1 MKLIVSV
8 MPRSLEEAQELDA
21 TRYEDADII
30 EWRADFLTKDTILQ
44 VAPAIFE
51 KFAGREL
58 VFTLRT
64 RAEGG
69 EIELSSEE
77 YVQIIKEVTQLYQPD
92 YVDFEYFSYKDVFE
106 EMLDFPNLV
115 LSYHNFQETPENM
128 MEILS
133 ELTSLS
139 PKVVKVS
146 VMAHTEQDV
155 LDLMNYTRGFKTLN
169 PEQEYVTISM
179 GKMGK
184 VSRITSDVTGSSWSF
199 ASLDEASAP
208 GQISLS
214 NMKKIR
220 EILESV
226 FKRSV
231 HNIMEQLSHYDVKT
245 DIYLVWVHLFRAA
258 KKEAKVIQLALDY
271 HLEKIFVQAMQE
283 FLEKYHGKSK
293 GVSSYLHSFWSSAIV
308 SVLLKWIKDGMKVP
322 AEKIADLR
330 LPFFKK

>member
-1 MKLIVSV
+1 MKLVVSV
-8 MPRSLEEAQELDA
+8 MPKSLEEAQGIDA
-21 TRYEDADII
+21 MRYIDADII
-30 EWRADFLTKDTILQ
+30 EWRADFLPKEAILQ

-58 VFTLRT
+58 LFTLRT

-69 EIELSSEE
+69 EIDLDSAE
-77 YVQIIKEVTQLYQPD
+77 YVQIIKDVAQLYQPE
-92 YVDFEYFSYKDVFE
+92 YIDFEYFSHKDVFE

-133 ELTSLS
+133 ELTSLT

-155 LDLMNYTRGFKTLN
+155 LDLMNFTRGFKILN

-179 GKMGK
+179 GKVGK

-214 NMKKIR
+214 SMKKIR
-220 EILESV
+220 EILNE
-226 FKRSV
+226 
-231 HNIMEQLSHYDVKT
+231 D
-245 DIYLVWVHLFRAA
+245 
-258 KKEAKVIQLALDY
+258 
-271 HLEKIFVQAMQE
+271 
-283 FLEKYHGKSK
+283 
-293 GVSSYLHSFWSSAIV
+293 
-308 SVLLKWIKDGMKVP
+308 
-322 AEKIADLR
+322 
-330 LPFFKK
+330 

>member
-1 MKLIVSV
+1 MKLVVSV
-8 MPRSLEEAQELDA
+8 MPKSLEEAQGIDA
-21 TRYEDADII
+21 MRYIDADII
-30 EWRADFLTKDTILQ
+30 EWRADFLPKEAILQ

-58 VFTLRT
+58 LFTLRT

-69 EIELSSEE
+69 EIDLDSAE
-77 YVQIIKEVTQLYQPD
+77 YVQIIKDVAQLYQPE
-92 YVDFEYFSYKDVFE
+92 YIDFEYFSHKDVFE

-133 ELTSLS
+133 ELTSLT

-155 LDLMNYTRGFKTLN
+155 LDLMNFTRGFKTLN

-179 GKMGK
+179 GKVGK
-184 VSRITSDVTGSSWSF
+184 ISRITSDVTGSSWSF

-214 NMKKIR
+214 SMKKIR
-220 EILESV
+220 EILNE
-226 FKRSV
+226 
-231 HNIMEQLSHYDVKT
+231 D
-245 DIYLVWVHLFRAA
+245 
-258 KKEAKVIQLALDY
+258 
-271 HLEKIFVQAMQE
+271 
-283 FLEKYHGKSK
+283 
-293 GVSSYLHSFWSSAIV
+293 
-308 SVLLKWIKDGMKVP
+308 
-322 AEKIADLR
+322 
-330 LPFFKK
+330 

>member
-1 MKLIVSV
+1 MKLVVSV
-8 MPRSLEEAQELDA
+8 MPKSLEEAQAIDA
-21 TRYEDADII
+21 NRYVDADII
-30 EWRADFLTKDTILQ
+30 EWRADFLPKDEILQ

-58 VFTLRT
+58 LFTLRT

-69 EIELSSEE
+69 EIDLSAQE
-77 YVQIIKEVTQLYQPD
+77 YVQVIKDVTQLYQPE
-92 YVDFEYFSYKDVFE
+92 YVDFEYFGNKDVFDQ
-106 EMLDFPNLV
+106 MLDFPNLV

-133 ELTSLS
+133 ELTSLN

-179 GKMGK
+179 GKVGK

-199 ASLDEASAP
+199 ASLDVASAP

-220 EILESV
+220 EILNE
-226 FKRSV
+226 
-231 HNIMEQLSHYDVKT
+231 D
-245 DIYLVWVHLFRAA
+245 
-258 KKEAKVIQLALDY
+258 
-271 HLEKIFVQAMQE
+271 
-283 FLEKYHGKSK
+283 
-293 GVSSYLHSFWSSAIV
+293 
-308 SVLLKWIKDGMKVP
+308 
-322 AEKIADLR
+322 
-330 LPFFKK
+330 

>member
-8 MPRSLEEAQELDA
+8 MPRSLEEAQALDA
-21 TRYEDADII
+21 TRYQDADII
-30 EWRADFLTKDTILQ
+30 EWRADYLPKEAILQ

-69 EIELSSEE
+69 EIDLSPEE
-77 YVQIIKEVTQLYQPD
+77 YIHLIKEVAQFYQPD
-92 YVDFEYFSYKDVFE
+92 YIDFEYYSYKDVFE

-133 ELTSLS
+133 ELTSLN
-139 PKVVKVS
+139 PKLVKVAA
-146 VMAHTEQDV
+146 MAHTEQDV

-169 PEQEYVTISM
+169 PEQDYVTISM
-179 GKMGK
+179 GKVGK
-184 VSRITSDVTGSSWSF
+184 VSRITADVTGSSWSF

-208 GQISLS
+208 GQISLA

-220 EILESV
+220 EIL
-226 FKRSV
+226 
-231 HNIMEQLSHYDVKT
+231 D
-245 DIYLVWVHLFRAA
+245 
-258 KKEAKVIQLALDY
+258 EA
-271 HLEKIFVQAMQE
+271 
-283 FLEKYHGKSK
+283 
-293 GVSSYLHSFWSSAIV
+293 
-308 SVLLKWIKDGMKVP
+308 
-322 AEKIADLR
+322 
-330 LPFFKK
+330 

>member
-1 MKLIVSV
+1 MKLVVSV
-8 MPRSLEEAQELDA
+8 MPKSLEEAQAIDA
-21 TRYEDADII
+21 NRYVDADII
-30 EWRADFLTKDTILQ
+30 EWRADFLPKDEILQ

-58 VFTLRT
+58 LFTLRT

-69 EIELSSEE
+69 EIDLSAQE
-77 YVQIIKEVTQLYQPD
+77 YVQVIKDVTQLYQPE
-92 YVDFEYFSYKDVFE
+92 YVDFEYFGNKYVFDQ
-106 EMLDFPNLV
+106 MLDFPNLV

-133 ELTSLS
+133 ELTSLN

-155 LDLMNYTRGFKTLN
+155 LDLMNFTRGFKTLN

-179 GKMGK
+179 GKVGK

-199 ASLDEASAP
+199 ASLDVASAP

-220 EILESV
+220 EILNE
-226 FKRSV
+226 
-231 HNIMEQLSHYDVKT
+231 D
-245 DIYLVWVHLFRAA
+245 
-258 KKEAKVIQLALDY
+258 
-271 HLEKIFVQAMQE
+271 
-283 FLEKYHGKSK
+283 
-293 GVSSYLHSFWSSAIV
+293 
-308 SVLLKWIKDGMKVP
+308 
-322 AEKIADLR
+322 
-330 LPFFKK
+330 

>member
-8 MPRSLEEAQELDA
+8 MPRSLEEAQAIDVM
-21 TRYEDADII
+21 RHHDADII
-30 EWRADFLTKDTILQ
+30 EWRADFLPKEAILQ

-69 EIELSSEE
+69 QIELSSEE
-77 YVQIIKEVTQLYQPD
+77 YVQIIKEVAQLYQPD
-92 YVDFEYFSYKDVFE
+92 YIDFEYFSYRDVFE
-106 EMLDFPNLV
+106 EMLEFPNLV
-115 LSYHNFQETPENM
+115 LSYHNFQETPDNL

-133 ELTSLS
+133 ELTSLN
-139 PKVVKVS
+139 PKVVKIA

-155 LDLMNYTRGFKTLN
+155 LDLMNFTRGFKTLN

-179 GKMGK
+179 GKVGK

-214 NMKKIR
+214 SMKKIR
-220 EILESV
+220 EILNE
-226 FKRSV
+226 
-231 HNIMEQLSHYDVKT
+231 D
-245 DIYLVWVHLFRAA
+245 
-258 KKEAKVIQLALDY
+258 
-271 HLEKIFVQAMQE
+271 
-283 FLEKYHGKSK
+283 
-293 GVSSYLHSFWSSAIV
+293 
-308 SVLLKWIKDGMKVP
+308 
-322 AEKIADLR
+322 
-330 LPFFKK
+330 

>member
-1 MKLIVSV
+1 MKLVVSV
-8 MPRSLEEAQELDA
+8 MPKSLEEAQGIDA
-21 TRYEDADII
+21 MRYIDADII
-30 EWRADFLTKDTILQ
+30 EWRADFLPKESILQ

-51 KFAGREL
+51 KFACREL
-58 VFTLRT
+58 LFTLRT

-69 EIELSSEE
+69 EIDLDSAE
-77 YVQIIKEVTQLYQPD
+77 YVQIIKDVAQLYQPE
-92 YVDFEYFSYKDVFE
+92 YIDFEYFSHKDVFE

-133 ELTSLS
+133 ELTSLT

-155 LDLMNYTRGFKTLN
+155 LDLMNFTRGFKTLN

-179 GKMGK
+179 GKVGK

-214 NMKKIR
+214 SMKKIR
-220 EILESV
+220 EILNE
-226 FKRSV
+226 
-231 HNIMEQLSHYDVKT
+231 D
-245 DIYLVWVHLFRAA
+245 
-258 KKEAKVIQLALDY
+258 
-271 HLEKIFVQAMQE
+271 
-283 FLEKYHGKSK
+283 
-293 GVSSYLHSFWSSAIV
+293 
-308 SVLLKWIKDGMKVP
+308 
-322 AEKIADLR
+322 
-330 LPFFKK
+330 

>member
-1 MKLIVSV
+1 MKLVVSV
-8 MPRSLEEAQELDA
+8 MPKSLEEAQAIDA
-21 TRYEDADII
+21 NRYVDADII
-30 EWRADFLTKDTILQ
+30 EWRADFLPKDEILQ

-58 VFTLRT
+58 LFTLRT

-69 EIELSSEE
+69 EIDLSAQE
-77 YVQIIKEVTQLYQPD
+77 YVQVIKDVTQLYQPE
-92 YVDFEYFSYKDVFE
+92 YVDFEYFGNKDVFDQ
-106 EMLDFPNLV
+106 MLDFPNLV

-133 ELTSLS
+133 ELTSLN

-155 LDLMNYTRGFKTLN
+155 LDLMNFTRGFKTLN

-179 GKMGK
+179 GKVGK

-199 ASLDEASAP
+199 ASLDIASAP

-220 EILESV
+220 EILNE
-226 FKRSV
+226 
-231 HNIMEQLSHYDVKT
+231 D
-245 DIYLVWVHLFRAA
+245 
-258 KKEAKVIQLALDY
+258 
-271 HLEKIFVQAMQE
+271 
-283 FLEKYHGKSK
+283 
-293 GVSSYLHSFWSSAIV
+293 
-308 SVLLKWIKDGMKVP
+308 
-322 AEKIADLR
+322 
-330 LPFFKK
+330 

>member
-1 MKLIVSV
+1 MKLVVSV
-8 MPRSLEEAQELDA
+8 MPKSLEEAQGIDA
-21 TRYEDADII
+21 MRYIDADII
-30 EWRADFLTKDTILQ
+30 EWRADFLPKGAILQ

-58 VFTLRT
+58 LFTLRT

-69 EIELSSEE
+69 EIDLDSTE
-77 YVQIIKEVTQLYQPD
+77 YVQIIKDVAQLYQPE
-92 YVDFEYFSYKDVFE
+92 YIDFEYFSHKDVFE

-133 ELTSLS
+133 ELTSLT

-155 LDLMNYTRGFKTLN
+155 LDLMNFTRGFKTLN

-179 GKMGK
+179 GKVGK

-214 NMKKIR
+214 SMKKIR
-220 EILESV
+220 EILNE
-226 FKRSV
+226 
-231 HNIMEQLSHYDVKT
+231 D
-245 DIYLVWVHLFRAA
+245 
-258 KKEAKVIQLALDY
+258 
-271 HLEKIFVQAMQE
+271 
-283 FLEKYHGKSK
+283 
-293 GVSSYLHSFWSSAIV
+293 
-308 SVLLKWIKDGMKVP
+308 
-322 AEKIADLR
+322 
-330 LPFFKK
+330 

>member
-1 MKLIVSV
+1 MKLVVSL
-8 MPRSLEEAQELDA
+8 MPKRFEEAQAIDA
-21 TRYEDADII
+21 NRYVDADII
-30 EWRADFLTKDTILQ
+30 EWRADFLPKDEILQ

-58 VFTLRT
+58 LFTLRT

-69 EIELSSEE
+69 EIDLSAQE
-77 YVQIIKEVTQLYQPD
+77 YVQVIKDVTQLYQPE
-92 YVDFEYFSYKDVFE
+92 YVDFEYFGNKDVFDQ
-106 EMLDFPNLV
+106 MLDFPNLV

-133 ELTSLS
+133 ELTSLN

-155 LDLMNYTRGFKTLN
+155 LDLMNFTRGFKTLN

-179 GKMGK
+179 GKVGK

-199 ASLDEASAP
+199 ASLDVASAP

-220 EILESV
+220 EILNE
-226 FKRSV
+226 
-231 HNIMEQLSHYDVKT
+231 D
-245 DIYLVWVHLFRAA
+245 
-258 KKEAKVIQLALDY
+258 
-271 HLEKIFVQAMQE
+271 
-283 FLEKYHGKSK
+283 
-293 GVSSYLHSFWSSAIV
+293 
-308 SVLLKWIKDGMKVP
+308 
-322 AEKIADLR
+322 
-330 LPFFKK
+330 

>member
-1 MKLIVSV
+1 MKLVVSV
-8 MPRSLEEAQELDA
+8 MPKSLEEAQAIDA
-21 TRYEDADII
+21 NRYVDADII
-30 EWRADFLTKDTILQ
+30 EWRADFLPKDEILQ

-58 VFTLRT
+58 LFTLRT

-69 EIELSSEE
+69 EIDLSAQE
-77 YVQIIKEVTQLYQPD
+77 YVQVIKDVTQLYQPE
-92 YVDFEYFSYKDVFE
+92 YVDFEYFGNKDVFDQ
-106 EMLDFPNLV
+106 MLDFPNLV

-133 ELTSLS
+133 ELTSLN

-155 LDLMNYTRGFKTLN
+155 LDLMNFTRGFKILN

-179 GKMGK
+179 GKVGK

-199 ASLDEASAP
+199 ASLDVASAP

-220 EILESV
+220 EILNE
-226 FKRSV
+226 
-231 HNIMEQLSHYDVKT
+231 D
-245 DIYLVWVHLFRAA
+245 
-258 KKEAKVIQLALDY
+258 
-271 HLEKIFVQAMQE
+271 
-283 FLEKYHGKSK
+283 
-293 GVSSYLHSFWSSAIV
+293 
-308 SVLLKWIKDGMKVP
+308 
-322 AEKIADLR
+322 
-330 LPFFKK
+330 